1 MGSPKLTVD
10 GVVIHR
16 EKGLLLVRRAHQ
28 PFQGFW
34 ALPGGFVE
42 EGERCEEAVVR
53 EVLEETGLK
62 VKVVSLL
69 GVYSDPGRDP
79 RGHTV
84 SVVYLC
90 TITGG
95 HLTPASDAAETA
107 FFADLAEVPLAF
119 DHAKILQD
127 AGFLV
132 REPGSGFTSR

>member
-1 MGSPKLTVD
+1 MGSPRLTVD
-10 GVVIHR
+10 GVVIHQQ
-16 EKGLLLVRRAHQ
+16 EGLVLVRRAHP

-62 VKVVSLL
+62 VEVVSLL
-69 GVYSDPGRDP
+69 GVYSNPGRDP

-95 HLTPASDAAETA
+95 HLTAASDAAEAA
-107 FFADLAEVPLAF
+107 FFSDLAAVPLAF
-119 DHAKILQD
+119 DHAQILQD

-132 REPGSGFTSR
+132 AGTGIDLTSR